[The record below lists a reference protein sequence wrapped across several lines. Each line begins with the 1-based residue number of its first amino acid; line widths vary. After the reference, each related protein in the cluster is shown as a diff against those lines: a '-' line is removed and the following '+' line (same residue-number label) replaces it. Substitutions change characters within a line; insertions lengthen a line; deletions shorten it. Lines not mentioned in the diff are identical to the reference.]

1 MILMVFN
8 LTFFFVRRNDLSIE
22 LINCFET
29 SKCSWV
35 LIRLPV
41 LLPMKFS
48 GFDMEGRS
56 GSMGFDSVASLLDQ
70 GYYSLP
76 PGHLDFAT
84 AQIFDLVGFSLARN
98 LYSAACSVVSSV
110 AIVLD
115 AVGRSFAQVSDYVE
129 RSVGQLPGFG

>member
-8 LTFFFVRRNDLSIE
+8 LTFFVVRRNDLSIE
-22 LINCFET
+22 LIYCFET

-35 LIRLPV
+35 LVRLPV
-41 LLPMKFS
+41 ILPVWFS
-48 GFDMEGRS
+48 GFDSEGRS
-56 GSMGFDSVASLLDQ
+56 GSMGFDSVASWLDQ

-84 AQIFDLVGFSLARN
+84 AQVFDLVGFSLVRS

-115 AVGRSFAQVSDYVE
+115 AAGRSLAQVFD
-129 RSVGQLPGFG
+129 